1 MKQVNL
7 LKIITLISI
16 CALLIG
22 AVVFSASATMEQQ
35 TLEISKKNILFGDR
49 MHLMFALK
57 ATENVQVNATCGD
70 VDVAIEYMGIETIE
84 GEDYRVYRTVD
95 GWAPQNIN
103 AVVTVTAVDGDQMDK
118 LSYSVLMYLYERL
131 NLDDLD
137 PEKEADRIHMYETLL
152 EYATV
157 ADKIINSQDGRTPNE
172 LDRYHYVS
180 VVDGTL
186 DGYNSW
192 GMFKDGDKPFADL
205 DHSLLLEEGEGDV
218 IEIGASRIKGETPND
233 WMRDVSEIAKNL
245 KAVTAM
251 SEIKSIVTNLEAA
264 VVKARSFAEN
274 ADTIV
279 AGLERGEGTVGKLL
293 SKDDKVYR
301 YLETTLSAAA
311 EISGRLERGEGTI
324 GKLLTKEGDFHG
336 DLKEAI
342 AAFKKSSESFDV
354 TKLKSD
360 ARTLVLNADKLMV
373 DAGVLVSN
381 LTVVA
386 ERLREG
392 EGTLGRL
399 SKDASRYDEA
409 NGLVRDIRQVV
420 DNYRDTTPITTFA
433 SLIGGAL

>member
-1 MKQVNL
+1 MNSVRRKNDTFAQAAVGVFMTLVVLLLGYFTIVISGVNVL
-7 LKIITLISI
+7 VSR
-16 CALLIG
+16 
-22 AVVFSASATMEQQ
+22 
-35 TLEISKKNILFGDR
+35 DR
-49 MHLMFALK
+49 
-57 ATENVQVNATCGD
+57 
-70 VDVAIEYMGIETIE
+70 
-84 GEDYRVYRTVD
+84 
-95 GWAPQNIN
+95 
-103 AVVTVTAVDGDQMDK
+103 VTAEFLFDSVGGLKSHDSVMYRGTKVGSVEDVEVTASNLIVRVEIDSGVVLRESCRASVCN
-118 LSYSVLMYLYERL
+118 LSMLGGNY
-131 NLDDLD
+131 
-137 PEKEADRIHMYETLL
+137 
-152 EYATV
+152 
-157 ADKIINSQDGRTPNE
+157 
-172 LDRYHYVS
+172 
-180 VVDGTL
+180 
-186 DGYNSW
+186 
-192 GMFKDGDKPFADL
+192 
-205 DHSLLLEEGEGDV
+205 LLLEEGEGDV
-218 IEIGASRIKGETPND
+218 IEIDASRIKGETPND

-279 AGLERGEGTVGKLL
+279 ARLERGEGTVGKLL

-301 YLETTLSAAA
+301 YLEKTLSAAA

-324 GKLLTKEGDFHG
+324 GKLLTKEGDIHG

-354 TKLKSD
+354 TQLKSD

-399 SKDASRYDEA
+399 SKDASLYDEA